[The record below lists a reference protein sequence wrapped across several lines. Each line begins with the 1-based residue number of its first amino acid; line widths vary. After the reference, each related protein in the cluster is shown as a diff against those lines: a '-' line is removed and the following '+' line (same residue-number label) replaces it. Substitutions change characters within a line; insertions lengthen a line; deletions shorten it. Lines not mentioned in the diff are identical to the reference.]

1 MLEWHVLRRRYDV
14 RCLPVIALY
23 ASFGTDSLQLLESA
37 APFYSIFVPNRR
49 PQAAAALQ
57 TSFP

>member
-14 RCLPVIALY
+14 RYLLLIALH
-23 ASFGTDSLQLLESA
+23 ASFGTDLLQLLESA
-37 APFYSIFVPNRR
+37 APLYSRVLPNGR

>member
-1 MLEWHVLRRRYDV
+1 MLERHVLRRRYDV
-14 RCLPVIALY
+14 RYLLAIALH
-23 ASFGTDSLQLLESA
+23 ASFGTDLLQLLESA
-37 APFYSIFVPNRR
+37 TPFFSRLLQNGR